1 MAMPTLGLLVV
12 KPERKNEKQG
22 RDVENKNWGTVKE
35 LRKMKRNSDSDS
47 KNKGLDNIS
56 NL

>member
-12 KPERKNEKQG
+12 KPERKTEKQG